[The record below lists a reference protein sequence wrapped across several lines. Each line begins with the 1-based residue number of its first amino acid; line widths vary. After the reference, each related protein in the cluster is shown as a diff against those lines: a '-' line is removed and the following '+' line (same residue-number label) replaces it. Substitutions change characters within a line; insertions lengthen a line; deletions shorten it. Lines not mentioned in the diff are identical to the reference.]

1 MVTCDP
7 GSDAG
12 TGHPPPY
19 VWNERSEQ
27 PRVALPWPSGV
38 ISRRRTAAGITEP
51 RKLQTIQDPSVF
63 RPALRPRVFLQ
74 GKGSPADSDKSWMV
88 VGGKMSHPQEH
99 PCLVTMPASG
109 SNTSVVTKYHS
120 PRDPFLHAVHTVL
133 QPLLP
138 TSHTSSG
145 FTLCFVVQGRGN
157 QQILQESS
165 EVWVTLLVK
174 PSASFWS
181 STHMG

>member
-120 PRDPFLHAVHTVL
+120 P
-133 QPLLP
+133 
-138 TSHTSSG
+138 
-145 FTLCFVVQGRGN
+145 
-157 QQILQESS
+157 
-165 EVWVTLLVK
+165 
-174 PSASFWS
+174 S
-181 STHMG
+181 STGFMAARIRVQNGFGSPSSATILGPETRSGPCQVSGAGTVT